1 MSIIDENQI
10 PNPDNGEGGENN
22 NGNNN
27 GNAEGTGGNDEGLEG
42 EGRPNLNSGGTGPIK
57 ELPKKETEDDGE

>member
-1 MSIIDENQI
+1 MVKVAK
-10 PNPDNGEGGENN
+10 NN

-57 ELPKKETEDDGE
+57 ELPKKEIEDDGE